1 MATQLEG
8 NEKLQ
13 RFIQLLCD
21 LNHQTVEIL
30 KTGNTEVLFEM
41 NNTVEEMYAIQHE
54 GKEDAYTAIEEDAQV
69 IYKNFNAVITMLQS
83 NEKAE
88 LDTLTSEAVRKFLK
102 NIFDANVRIVYAYG
116 LAN

>member
-8 NEKLQ
+8 NERLQ

-21 LNHQTVEIL
+21 LNHQTVEVL
-30 KTGNTEVLFEM
+30 KTGNTEVLYDM
-41 NNTVEEMYAIQHE
+41 NNTVEEMYEIQHN
-54 GKEDAYTAIEEDAQV
+54 GTEDAYTAIEEDAQI

-83 NEKAE
+83 MEKTQPDEA
-88 LDTLTSEAVRKFLK
+88 TSLAVKKFLK